1 MPAAEDL
8 AAFFDTEDGDAETIT
23 VQGQSVAA
31 IFDTSTELALGE
43 VLVQAPTALLPATV
57 VAAEGGLVT
66 ARAVSYVIRQV
77 LNLPPDG
84 ALRRLVLAEA

>member
-1 MPAAEDL
+1 MPATEDL

-23 VQGQSVAA
+23 VQGVSVAG
-31 IFDTSTELALGE
+31 IFDSSTELMLGE
-43 VLVQAPTALLPATV
+43 VLVRAPTVLLPATV

-66 ARAVSYVIRQV
+66 ARAVNYAIRRV
-77 LNLPPDG
+77 LDLPPDG

>member
-1 MPAAEDL
+1 MPASEDL
-8 AAFFDTEDGDAETIT
+8 AAYFDVTNGDAETIT
-23 VQGQSVAA
+23 VQGQAVAA
-31 IFDTSTELALGE
+31 IFDTSTELVMGE

-84 ALRRLVLAEA
+84 ALRRLVLGEA